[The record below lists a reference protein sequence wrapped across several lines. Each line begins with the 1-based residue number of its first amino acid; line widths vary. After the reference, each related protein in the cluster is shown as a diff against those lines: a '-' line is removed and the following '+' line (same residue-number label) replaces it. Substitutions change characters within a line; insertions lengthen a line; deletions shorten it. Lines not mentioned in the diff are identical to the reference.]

1 VILELAKGCQR
12 LPRVDE
18 LQLGLPK
25 ATRADELQL
34 GLPKATRS
42 LNTVESKEIEMYS
55 SQLC

>member
-1 VILELAKGCQR
+1 VILELAKGCQT
-12 LPRVDE
+12 LPRADE
-18 LQLGLPK
+18 LQLDLPK

-55 SQLC
+55 QLC